1 MKPDPENMMIEKLDE
16 IKALL
21 KILAFRELQQMKHS
35 VISTKNKE
43 RIYELCTGDNEMGE
57 IAKQVKVSNESV
69 RLSVRDFENAGLV
82 VTKRNGKK
90 IFPRRLL

>member
-1 MKPDPENMMIEKLDE
+1 MKSEQENLMTEKLDE

-69 RLSVRDFENAGLV
+69 RLSIRDFENAGLV
-82 VTKRNGKK
+82 ITSRNGKK
-90 IFPRRLL
+90 LFPRRVL

>member
-1 MKPDPENMMIEKLDE
+1 MIEKLDE

-21 KILAFRELQQMKHS
+21 TILAFRELQQMKRS

-43 RIYELCTGDNEMGE
+43 RIYELCNGDNEMGA

-69 RLSVRDFENAGLV
+69 RLSIRDFENAGLV

-90 IFPRRLL
+90 LFPRRLL